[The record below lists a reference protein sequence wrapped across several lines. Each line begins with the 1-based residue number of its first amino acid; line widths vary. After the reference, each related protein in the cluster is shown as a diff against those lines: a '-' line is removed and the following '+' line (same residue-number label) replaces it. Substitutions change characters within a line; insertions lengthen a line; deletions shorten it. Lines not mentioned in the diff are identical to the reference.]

1 MLTLFGHSLAQ
12 PFKGCLWQNLF
23 KVLKVVFGTTFLKV
37 VLKVVILLH
46 FGMSDLVANG
56 KVDLNVVYNICP
68 NLPNSIG

>member
-1 MLTLFGHSLAQ
+1 MLKGVKVV
-12 PFKGCLWQNLF
+12 FKGCF
-23 KVLKVVFGTTFLKV
+23 
-37 VLKVVILLH
+37 VILLH